1 MAYRD
6 RDKREDSEEVSE
18 EGSEER
24 GGRGRFF
31 RKPKI
36 DPFEADKTLK
46 IDYKD
51 VELLKR
57 FLSPEGK
64 IRPRRQTGVTARNQR
79 KLARNSSIHREY
91 DTNGTQPAQAGPRH
105 QARPPLGIAVLH

>member
-1 MAYRD
+1 MNMRERD
-6 RDKREDSEEVSE
+6 RERNDDQPRE

-24 GGRGRFF
+24 GGRGGGRYF

-51 VELLKR
+51 IELLKR
-57 FLSPEGK
+57 FLTPEGK
-64 IRPRRQTGVTARNQR
+64 IRPRRQTGVNARNQR
-79 KLARNSSIHREY
+79 KLARAIKRARHLALLSYTDESI
-91 DTNGTQPAQAGPRH
+91 D
-105 QARPPLGIAVLH
+105 

>member
-1 MAYRD
+1 MRRSFDRD
-6 RDKREDSEEVSE
+6 RREDRDEQAE

-24 GGRGRFF
+24 GERGGRYF
-31 RKPKI
+31 RKPKV

-57 FLSPEGK
+57 FLTPEGK
-64 IRPRRQTGVTARNQR
+64 IRPRRQTGVNARNQR
-79 KLARNSSIHREY
+79 KLARAIKR
-91 DTNGTQPAQAGPRH
+91 ARH
-105 QARPPLGIAVLH
+105 LALISYTDASQD

>member
-1 MAYRD
+1 MRRSFDRD
-6 RDKREDSEEVSE
+6 RREDRDEQAE

-24 GGRGRFF
+24 GERGGRYF
-31 RKPKI
+31 RKPKV

-57 FLSPEGK
+57 FLTPEGK
-64 IRPRRQTGVTARNQR
+64 IRPRRQTGVNARNQR
-79 KLARNSSIHREY
+79 KLARAIKR
-91 DTNGTQPAQAGPRH
+91 ARH
-105 QARPPLGIAVLH
+105 LALISYTDVSQD

>member
-1 MAYRD
+1 MKERD
-6 RDKREDSEEVSE
+6 NERRSRSDEHQE

-24 GGRGRFF
+24 SQGGGRYF
-31 RKPKI
+31 RRPKI
-36 DPFEADKTLK
+36 DPFAADKTLK

-57 FLSPEGK
+57 FLTPEGK

-79 KLARNSSIHREY
+79 KLARAIKR
-91 DTNGTQPAQAGPRH
+91 ARH
-105 QARPPLGIAVLH
+105 LALLSYTDESVE

>member
-1 MAYRD
+1 MRRSFDRERRED
-6 RDKREDSEEVSE
+6 RDEQAE

-24 GGRGRFF
+24 GERGGGGRYF
-31 RKPKI
+31 RKPKV

-57 FLSPEGK
+57 FLTPEGK
-64 IRPRRQTGVTARNQR
+64 IRPRRQTGVNARNQR
-79 KLARNSSIHREY
+79 KLARAIKR
-91 DTNGTQPAQAGPRH
+91 ARH
-105 QARPPLGIAVLH
+105 LALISYTDVSVE

>member
-6 RDKREDSEEVSE
+6 NREDRV
-18 EGSEER
+18 EGEDSGEER
-24 GGRGRFF
+24 SGGRGRFF
-31 RKPKI
+31 RKPKT

-51 VELLKR
+51 VDLLKR

-64 IRPRRQTGVTARNQR
+64 IRPRRQTGVIARNQR
-79 KLARNSSIHREY
+79 KLARAIKRARHLALLSYTDQSS
-91 DTNGTQPAQAGPRH
+91 D
-105 QARPPLGIAVLH
+105 

>member
-1 MAYRD
+1 MAY
-6 RDKREDSEEVSE
+6 RDKREDSAETVE
-18 EGSEER
+18 EGGEER

-31 RKPKI
+31 RKPKV
-36 DPFEADKTLK
+36 DPFEADKSLK

-51 VELLKR
+51 VDLLKR

-79 KLARNSSIHREY
+79 KLARAIKR
-91 DTNGTQPAQAGPRH
+91 ARH
-105 QARPPLGIAVLH
+105 LALLSYTDQSTD